1 MTDNKEYLPQYT
13 LNQLSDR
20 VAMKLSY
27 INRLYKADKVWD
39 NIIGL
44 CKRIEAEP
52 RDVSTVIIEMTNIT
66 ETPIKGCDLKWS
78 HVKLTLVYILLYYR
92 HKDEAVYRRKVFS
105 QLVKNMEIFVDDKYL
120 KVRIQQEIENII
132 EEDKLLES
140 EMPLQGIQP
149 EPSLQDIA
157 NGRKKFIQAINNGN
171 VDVETISWADATIGF
186 DRDVMKELFW
196 GIVDD
201 DVLKTITAAIINT
214 WNKLVNKSDPFSM
227 MASLSP
233 WKFGGATKESINKFF
248 EDLWVER
255 NAKNLYSSVVIGK
268 IDNVRKKVIQPNVS
282 KIHNATSADVKQL
295 ESLKERITKL
305 EKENTELKNINKSQ
319 KARLAE
325 SEKSATLAVEIEEI
339 LIELLTPIF
348 NKDSDIARTF
358 INEVRDCDDIEIV
371 KITGRYVKETKVST
385 SFIYRPLWRLLH
397 AFRIY
402 NSGERNWNTTL
413 KSRINI
419 KKS

>member
-20 VAMKLSY
+20 VAMKVDHFK
-27 INRLYKADKVWD
+27 RLFRADKVWD

-44 CKRIEAEP
+44 CQKIEEEP
-52 RDVSTVIIEMTNIT
+52 RNVSTVIIN
-66 ETPIKGCDLKWS
+66 LKKENVIAVSDTKIRWY
-78 HVKLTLVYILLYYR
+78 HVNLTLIYIILYYR
-92 HKDEAVYRRKVFS
+92 KGDDDAYKNVFS
-105 QLVKNMEIFVDDKYL
+105 QIIKNMGYYADDKIL
-120 KVRIQQEIENII
+120 KNKIQQEILDIK
-132 EEDKLLES
+132 EEDKLWES
-140 EMPLQGIQP
+140 KK
-149 EPSLQDIA
+149 SNSKNNSNTDIA
-157 NGRKKFIQAINNGN
+157 ADLNKERKNFILAINTGLIKNIDS
-171 VDVETISWADATIGF
+171 VDWADATLGF
-186 DRDVMKELFW
+186 EKDVMTELFW
-196 GIVDD
+196 GIEDD
-201 DVLKTITAAIINT
+201 KTLKKIVNNIINT
-214 WNKLVNKSDPFSM
+214 WNKLVKTNDNRCKINYNGNVLSAI
-227 MASLSP
+227 ASIKVL
-233 WKFGGATKESINKFF
+233 KFDKALNESIEKFF
-248 EDLWVER
+248 EDLWLKR
-255 NAKNLYSSVVIGK
+255 NARNTYCSVKEVILQQQQS
-268 IDNVRKKVIQPNVS
+268 N
-282 KIHNATSADVKQL
+282 SADL
-295 ESLKERITKL
+295 EIIESLKAKVEKL
-305 EKENTELKNINKSQ
+305 ENENTELKDINTSQ
-319 KARLAE
+319 EARLAE